1 MSTGDADGPVLDAEQ
16 FDRLASYGTEEEVQP
31 GQDLYATG
39 DNSYDFF
46 LLRTATAE
54 AVRDATA
61 LEPERLIYRRGPG
74 EFLGELSLLTGQQ
87 VCR

>member
-31 GQDLYATG
+31 GQDLYAAG

-61 LEPERLIYRRGPG
+61 LD
-74 EFLGELSLLTGQQ
+74 LSVSSTGAD
-87 VCR
+87 RASSSAN